1 MCGIFGYYNF
11 RISRERREVLEILFT
26 GLKRLE
32 YRGYDSS
39 GLSFDADP
47 TVSAAA
53 LERAPSANGAA
64 HLSANGKA
72 AGGCAPQLGCTP
84 VVIKVE
90 GKIDNLMK
98 LAYAEVAARGIN
110 LEQQLDN
117 HAGIAHTRWATHGV
131 PSAVN
136 SHPQVSDPAHG
147 FVVVHNGI
155 ITNFKALKD
164 FLVRSWVA
172 GCTPD
177 GSCNYTGGML
187 RLSILISSCSRVNCK
202 PSAYFQTY
210 MQILPSVPTTFN
222 YVRPAQIKQ
231 GAKFVSD
238 TDTEVIPKLCEYI
251 YRNLQEPLPLNEVR

>member
-53 LERAPSANGAA
+53 LERAPAANGAA
-64 HLSANGKA
+64 HVTANGKA
-72 AGGCAPQLGCTP
+72 AARYAPPLGCTP

-90 GKIDNLMK
+90 GKIDNLVR

-155 ITNFKALKD
+155 ITNYKALKD
-164 FLVRSWVA
+164 FLVRSQRSWMAGVQVSCAVA
-172 GCTPD
+172 RAARSGGQSCCPPAAACVGCE
-177 GSCNYTGGML
+177 
-187 RLSILISSCSRVNCK
+187 
-202 PSAYFQTY
+202 PSAYLQSRVWPLSCVPILFIILCGLRRSSRAPSSCRTQTPRSS
-210 MQILPSVPTTFN
+210 PSCASTSTATC
-222 YVRPAQIKQ
+222 R
-231 GAKFVSD
+231 SR
-238 TDTEVIPKLCEYI
+238 C
-251 YRNLQEPLPLNEVR
+251 R

>member
-53 LERAPSANGAA
+53 LERVPSADGAA
-64 HLSANGKA
+64 HLTANGKA
-72 AGGCAPQLGCTP
+72 AAGCAPLLGCTP

-90 GKIDNLMK
+90 GKIDNLVK

-164 FLVRSWVA
+164 FLVRPQHPWLACRPSGLALSLAHAQAVRLDVLLQLRVSA
-172 GCTPD
+172 VSYQPTCRHACGLLTGVPIFTIALCGLRRSSRAPSLCRTQTPRSSP
-177 GSCNYTGGML
+177 SCASTFTATC
-187 RLSILISSCSRVNCK
+187 RSRC
-202 PSAYFQTY
+202 
-210 MQILPSVPTTFN
+210 
-222 YVRPAQIKQ
+222 R
-231 GAKFVSD
+231 
-238 TDTEVIPKLCEYI
+238 
-251 YRNLQEPLPLNEVR
+251 

>member
-1 MCGIFGYYNF
+1 MHVMVARRGLTMCGIFGYYNF

-53 LERAPSANGAA
+53 LERAPSTNGAA
-64 HLSANGKA
+64 LVTANGKA
-72 AGGCAPQLGCTP
+72 ATCYAPRLGCTP

-90 GKIDNLMK
+90 GKIDNLVK

-164 FLVRSWVA
+164 FLVRSWMA
-172 GCTPD
+172 GVHTCWLVQSCTCE
-177 GSCNYTGGML
+177 GRTF
-187 RLSILISSCSRVNCK
+187 RL
-202 PSAYFQTY
+202 
-210 MQILPSVPTTFN
+210 
-222 YVRPAQIKQ
+222 
-231 GAKFVSD
+231 
-238 TDTEVIPKLCEYI
+238 
-251 YRNLQEPLPLNEVR
+251 